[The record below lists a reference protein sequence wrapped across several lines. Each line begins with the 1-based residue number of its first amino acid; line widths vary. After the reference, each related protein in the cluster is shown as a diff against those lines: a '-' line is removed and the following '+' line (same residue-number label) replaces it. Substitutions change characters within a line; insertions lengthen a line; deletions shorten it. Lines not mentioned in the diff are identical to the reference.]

1 MKSRVPLA
9 SSTLQGKEINESEDG
24 IELSQFAGELN
35 TLTKSS
41 VTSENDENSFFELGL
56 ATVEKKSESVEE
68 VLPSF
73 SASKTVASLERRTQ
87 NSLYIS
93 RELRPRVRQGKKGS
107 LFIYHCFNLFM

>member
-1 MKSRVPLA
+1 MKSRVPIA
-9 SSTLQGKEINESEDG
+9 SSSLQMKEIHESVDS
-24 IELSQFAGELN
+24 IELSQFGGELN

-73 SASKTVASLERRTQ
+73 SESKTVASLERKTQ

-93 RELRPRVRQGKKGS
+93 RELKPRARQGKRGS
-107 LFIYHCFNLFM
+107 LFICHCFNLFI